1 MSALSDILAH
11 EQSLDAAIQSVTELA
26 ARALPGVDGVGLTLI
41 EGVGPGSSA
50 AEGKVKSVAG
60 RTNGPVIVRTA
71 THSDRWVIDVDK
83 HQYAT
88 GEGPCLQAII
98 DGQMHVVSKSSDDR
112 EYPEFSELA
121 HHQGVASTA
130 GMPLRAGDQVIG
142 AMNLYSKTEDAFDD
156 ENLALAQTFAAHT
169 AAALA
174 NIEAYG
180 SAVDLAKNLQVAM
193 DSRAVIEQAK
203 GMIMMQRQCSAD
215 DAFQTLVAASQARN
229 KKLRDIAQEVVDTS
243 NGNGEVLVPSH

>member
-1 MSALSDILAH
+1 MTDILAH
-11 EQSLDAAIQSVTELA
+11 EQSLDAAIQRVTDLA
-26 ARALPGVDGVGLTLI
+26 AGALPAVDGVGLTLI
-41 EGVGPGSSA
+41 EGVGPNRSS

-60 RTNGPVIVRTA
+60 RSNKPVVVRTA
-71 THSDRWVIDVDK
+71 THSDKWVIEVDK

-98 DGQMHVVSKSSDDR
+98 DGLMHVISNSSEDQ
-112 EYPEFSELA
+112 EFPHFSRLA
-121 HHQGVASTA
+121 NQQGVASTA
-130 GMPLRAGDQVIG
+130 AMPLRAGDQVIG
-142 AMNLYSKTEDAFDD
+142 AMNLYSKTENGFDD

-180 SAVDLAKNLQVAM
+180 KAVDLAKNLQVAM

-203 GMIMMQRQCSAD
+203 GMIMMQRRCSAD

-229 KKLRDIAQEVVDTS
+229 RKLREIAEEVVDGAS
-243 NGNGEVLVPSH
+243 NGDGGDTPSGP